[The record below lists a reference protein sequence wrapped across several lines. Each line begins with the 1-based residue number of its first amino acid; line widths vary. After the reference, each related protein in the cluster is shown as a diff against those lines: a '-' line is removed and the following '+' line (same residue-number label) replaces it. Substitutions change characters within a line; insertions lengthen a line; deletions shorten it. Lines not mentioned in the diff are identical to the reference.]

1 MTFDAENLIQIGE
14 LNDADFDLFKTA
26 VRTLLSR
33 TFIVRGIKRSD
44 QVYNFAVRNIQLLE
58 AWFGCADMELRRDET
73 LGVVACRAGHDMR
86 LRLNR
91 DETCALLVFRLMF
104 EEKRIELS
112 ITGYPSISVFEFAQR
127 YRAVVGDDLKK
138 TRLETILRKLAGC
151 RLVDIPSDPTNP
163 DGIIVL
169 YPSLAMVLDQK
180 GIDEISAAVSQEDLP
195 GEDLE

>member
-1 MTFDAENLIQIGE
+1 MTVDAENLILIGE
-14 LNDADFDLFKTA
+14 LSDTEFDLFKAA

-33 TFIVRGIKRSD
+33 TFLVRGIERSD
-44 QVYNFAVRNIQLLE
+44 QVYDFAVRNIRLLE
-58 AWFGCADMELRRDET
+58 AWFGCADMELRRDEI

-86 LRLNR
+86 LRLSR

-104 EEKRIELS
+104 EEKRTELS
-112 ITGYPSISVFEFAQR
+112 LTGYPSISVFEFAQR

-138 TRLETILRKLAGC
+138 TRLETVLRKLAGC
-151 RLVDIPSDPTNP
+151 RLMEIPSDPANP

-180 GIDEISAAVSQEDLP
+180 GIDEISAAVSKEDLS
-195 GEDLE
+195 GEDPE